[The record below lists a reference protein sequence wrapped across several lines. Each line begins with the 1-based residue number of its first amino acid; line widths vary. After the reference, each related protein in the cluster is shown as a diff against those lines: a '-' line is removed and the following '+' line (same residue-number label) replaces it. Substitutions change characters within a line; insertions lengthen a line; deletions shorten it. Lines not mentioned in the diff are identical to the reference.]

1 MGTWRVALSEQAEL
15 DLERVTAFLAV
26 KSVEAAER
34 IGFEIVGVIFSL
46 EELPARGAPV
56 RSRPGLRKVVHR
68 HYLVIYRLDELA
80 RRVEIVCVWDG
91 RLDPAGLRLG

>member
-34 IGFEIVGVIFSL
+34 IGLEIVGVIFSL

-68 HYLVIYRLDELA
+68 HYLVIYRLDDVA
-80 RRVEIVCVWDG
+80 RRVEIVRVWDG
-91 RLDPAGLRLG
+91 RLDPAGLRLN